1 MNTAFLVQ
9 NYKKIGDKYMN
20 NLEQIQNENID
31 VLTVDSREV
40 AEMMNVDHSD
50 LLKKIDKTNAIKQM
64 KLF

>member
-1 MNTAFLVQ
+1 
-9 NYKKIGDKYMN
+9 MN

-40 AEMMNVDHSD
+40 AEMMNGDHSD

>member
-1 MNTAFLVQ
+1 MNKL
-9 NYKKIGDKYMN
+9 
-20 NLEQIQNENID
+20 NLMPMTRENK
-31 VLTVDSREV
+31 VEYVADSREV

>member
-1 MNTAFLVQ
+1 
-9 NYKKIGDKYMN
+9 MN

-40 AEMMNVDHSD
+40 VEMMNVDYSD

>member
-1 MNTAFLVQ
+1 
-9 NYKKIGDKYMN
+9 MN

-40 AEMMNVDHSD
+40 AERMNVDHSD

>member
-1 MNTAFLVQ
+1 
-9 NYKKIGDKYMN
+9 MN

-50 LLKKIDKTNAIKQM
+50 LLKKIDKTYAIKQM